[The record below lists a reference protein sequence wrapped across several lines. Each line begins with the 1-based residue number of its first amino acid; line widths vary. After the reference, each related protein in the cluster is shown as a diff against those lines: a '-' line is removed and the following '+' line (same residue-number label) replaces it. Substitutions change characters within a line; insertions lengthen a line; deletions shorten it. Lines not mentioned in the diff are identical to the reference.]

1 MKEFSLKRYA
11 VVKLSYLHDGN
22 SYAGNMES
30 LYWNIPPN
38 VESSTAMVLTA
49 WNADIPV
56 FIGWISHR
64 SGTFQRGAMM
74 WDANRFVSFRRQ
86 IQHTKNDYLYDII
99 KQYQHQILILISWS
113 GQLGI
118 NAMSPWPR
126 GNMDIACIRKRK
138 CLGMLAFDW
147 KLIKFWRGRWKLR
160 CSGVVTHWRALRNQ
174 F

>member
-1 MKEFSLKRYA
+1 MWRNIHWKDMRSLNCLIFMMGIPMLVIWNLYTETYPLTSSLQQPWYWLREMRISLSSLGEF
-11 VVKLSYLHDGN
+11 
-22 SYAGNMES
+22 
-30 LYWNIPPN
+30 
-38 VESSTAMVLTA
+38 
-49 WNADIPV
+49 
-56 FIGWISHR
+56 HR

-74 WDANRFVSFRRQ
+74 WDANRFVCFRRQ

-99 KQYQHQILILISWS
+99 KQYQHQILTLISWS

-147 KLIKFWRGRWKLR
+147 KLIKFWRGRWKLG